1 MPRAVVVLAMLAVLF
16 GAAPALAD
24 ECQEEE
30 ILIRFDGNVFGRE
43 GDVVQVAMVAVDA
56 HLVGATCVGTATV
69 ENNSSAH
76 PGNDFI
82 ITSGGTS
89 VGIPDFERIAGK
101 VTTANLALVLGE
113 SITASIR
120 LGPHGVASL
129 AGDTVVV
136 VSVCRPPPTTTTTQP
151 PVTTTQPPASTTTQ
165 PPAST
170 TTQPPSTTTTLPPVT
185 TTTETPIGGVSAGGG
200 GGVSQ
205 HGGGGV
211 GEHGGVGVAM
221 LGLGGLALLCAFGLA
236 AQGLRVTR
244 R

>member
-56 HLVGATCVGTATV
+56 HLVGATCIGTATV

-101 VTTANLALVLGE
+101 VTTANSALVLGE

-151 PVTTTQPPASTTTQ
+151 PVTTTTQ
-165 PPAST
+165 PPAS
-170 TTQPPSTTTTLPPVT
+170 TTTLPPVT

-200 GGVSQ
+200 G
-205 HGGGGV
+205 V
-211 GEHGGVGVAM
+211 GEHGRGGVGVGERSGVGVVL
-221 LGLGGLALLCAFGLA
+221 LGLGGLALLGAYGLA
-236 AQGLRVTR
+236 VQGLRVTR

>member
-1 MPRAVVVLAMLAVLF
+1 MLAMLVVLI
-16 GAAPALAD
+16 GAAPASAD

-30 ILIRFDGNVFGRE
+30 ILIRFDGNVFGSE
-43 GDVVQVAMVAVDA
+43 GEIVRVVEVAVDA
-56 HLVGATCVGTATV
+56 HLVGATCFGTVTV
-69 ENNSSAH
+69 ENNSSEH

-89 VGIPDFERIAGK
+89 VEIPDFERIAGK
-101 VTTANLALVLGE
+101 VTTTTQKLLLGG

-136 VSVCRPPPTTTTTQP
+136 ASICQPPPTTTTTLP
-151 PVTTTQPPASTTTQ
+151 PVATTTTLPPVAS
-165 PPAST
+165 
-170 TTQPPSTTTTLPPVT
+170 TTTLPPVT

-200 GGVSQ
+200 STSGPSSDLGVM
-205 HGGGGV
+205 
-211 GEHGGVGVAM
+211 M
-221 LGLGGLALLCAFGLA
+221 LSLGSLALLGAFVA
-236 AQGLRVTR
+236 ATHGFRVAR

>member
-1 MPRAVVVLAMLAVLF
+1 MLAMLVVLI
-16 GAAPALAD
+16 GAAPASAD

-30 ILIRFDGNVFGRE
+30 ILIRFDGNVFGSE
-43 GDVVQVAMVAVDA
+43 GEIVRVVEVAVDA
-56 HLVGATCVGTATV
+56 HLVGATCFGTVTV
-69 ENNSSAH
+69 ENNSSEH

-89 VGIPDFERIAGK
+89 VEIPDFERIAGK
-101 VTTANLALVLGE
+101 VTTTTQKLLLGG

-136 VSVCRPPPTTTTTQP
+136 ASICQPPPTTTTTLP
-151 PVTTTQPPASTTTQ
+151 PVASTTTL
-165 PPAST
+165 PPVT
-170 TTQPPSTTTTLPPVT
+170 TTTTLPPVT

-200 GGVSQ
+200 STSGPSSDLGVM
-205 HGGGGV
+205 
-211 GEHGGVGVAM
+211 M
-221 LGLGGLALLCAFGLA
+221 LSLGSLALLGAFVA
-236 AQGLRVTR
+236 ATHGFRVAR

>member
-1 MPRAVVVLAMLAVLF
+1 MLAVLF

-30 ILIRFDGNVFGRE
+30 ILIQFDGNVFGGE
-43 GDVVQVAMVAVDA
+43 GDVVQVAVVAVDA
-56 HLVGATCVGTATV
+56 HLVGATCIGTVTV

-76 PGNDFI
+76 PGNDFV

-89 VGIPDFERIAGK
+89 VEIPDFERIAGK
-101 VTTANLALVLGE
+101 VTTTTSKLVLGE

-120 LGPHGVASL
+120 LGPHRVASL

-136 VSVCRPPPTTTTTQP
+136 ATICQPPPTTTTTQP
-151 PVTTTQPPASTTTQ
+151 PPTTTTLPPA
-165 PPAST
+165 
-170 TTQPPSTTTTLPPVT
+170 STTTTLPPVT

-200 GGVSQ
+200 NTSGTSSDLGVM
-205 HGGGGV
+205 
-211 GEHGGVGVAM
+211 M
-221 LGLGGLALLCAFGLA
+221 LSLGSLALLGAFVSATHGF
-236 AQGLRVTR
+236 RVVR

>member
-1 MPRAVVVLAMLAVLF
+1 MPRAVVVLAVLAVLL

-30 ILIRFDGNVFGRE
+30 ILIRFDGNVFGSE
-43 GDVVQVAMVAVDA
+43 GEIVRVIEVAVDA
-56 HLVGATCVGTATV
+56 HLVGATCLGTVTV
-69 ENNSSAH
+69 ENNSSEH

-89 VGIPDFERIAGK
+89 VEIPDFERIAGK
-101 VTTANLALVLGE
+101 VTTTTQKLLLGG

-136 VSVCRPPPTTTTTQP
+136 ASICQPPPTTTTTTQPPATTTTQP
-151 PVTTTQPPASTTTQ
+151 PVT
-165 PPAST
+165 
-170 TTQPPSTTTTLPPVT
+170 TTTTLPPVT

-200 GGVSQ
+200 STRGTSSDLGVM
-205 HGGGGV
+205 
-211 GEHGGVGVAM
+211 M
-221 LGLGGLALLCAFGLA
+221 LSLGSLALLGAFVA
-236 AQGLRVTR
+236 ATQGFRVAR

>member
-1 MPRAVVVLAMLAVLF
+1 MPRVVVVLAMLAVLF

-30 ILIRFDGNVFGRE
+30 ILIQFDGNVFGGE
-43 GDVVQVAMVAVDA
+43 GDVVQVAVVAVDA
-56 HLVGATCVGTATV
+56 HLVGTTCIGTVTV

-76 PGNDFI
+76 PGNDFV

-89 VGIPDFERIAGK
+89 VEIPDFERIAGK
-101 VTTANLALVLGE
+101 VTTTTSKLVLGE

-120 LGPHGVASL
+120 LGRHGVASL

-136 VSVCRPPPTTTTTQP
+136 ATICQPPPTTTTQP
-151 PVTTTQPPASTTTQ
+151 PPTVSTTTTL
-165 PPAST
+165 PPV
-170 TTQPPSTTTTLPPVT
+170 STTTTLPPVT

-200 GGVSQ
+200 GVSEY
-205 HGGGGV
+205 GGGGL
-211 GEHGGVGVAM
+211 GNHGGVGAAL
-221 LGLGGLALLCAFGLA
+221 LGVGGLVLLGAFGLA
-236 AQGLRVTR
+236 VQGLRVNR